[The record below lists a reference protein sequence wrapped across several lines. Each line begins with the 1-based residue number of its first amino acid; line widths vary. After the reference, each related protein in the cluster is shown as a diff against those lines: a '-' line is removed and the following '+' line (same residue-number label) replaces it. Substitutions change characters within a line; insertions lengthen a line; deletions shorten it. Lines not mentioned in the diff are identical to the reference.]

1 MILAQTRRA
10 MAFVLGLTSL
20 ALLTTWALASPLG
33 STADE
38 DFHLASIWCASG
50 PSEACGS
57 ETLNNAEEYSVPA
70 TIHGPACFL
79 DRYLESGQDSAACL
93 TEEPEGYELVPT
105 HRLNAIANYYPPY
118 FYRFMNVFVGS
129 DPISSVITM
138 RIVNGFVAVLMFG
151 LAVFLARPWMRRA
164 AVAGVLA
171 TLVPFGTFFIPSV
184 NPSGWV
190 VLGVGTFWVFFL
202 SWLTTPRVKSVRSV
216 ALLVLS
222 GISLL
227 LASVARSDGALFVG
241 VTALMAML
249 IGWPQIRPHN
259 KRLLILLVPIPVLI
273 WSFAFRLNAIGGLS
287 GLSFATQTSESG
299 SAGTTA
305 LVGDLVRYAFE
316 IPALFAGALGANT
329 PLFNQASVFFYGIGT
344 IDIRMPSIVPLLTM
358 GMAVA
363 IVFTGLRVMNWRKA
377 VALGLGTAVFLAVPL
392 LTVSRFSF
400 QYAYSPRYVYPLAMA
415 LVALAFLAKP
425 WRRITLTR
433 TQSGLLGAAFAIAN
447 AVALLTTVRRYT
459 NGQAETW
466 LSLGFEPEWWWDFG
480 PSPLAVVGIGSLAG
494 VGVAIGLASLLR
506 DPRLVRT

>member
-1 MILAQTRRA
+1 MTSWSGRA
-10 MAFVLGLTSL
+10 FAGIATPIGLGIVLTC
-20 ALLTTWALASPLG
+20 WAVSSPLG
-33 STADE
+33 ATADE
-38 DFHLASIWCASG
+38 DFHLASIWCGAGTSDQCIPVEG
-50 PSEACGS
+50 EPELRFA
-57 ETLNNAEEYSVPA
+57 VPQQL
-70 TIHGPACFL
+70 IGPAC
-79 DRYLESGQDSAACL
+79 YLNQYVDSGLTSAECL
-93 TEEPEGYELVPT
+93 ETEPQVPAQYST
-105 HRLNAIANYYPPY
+105 HRVNLTAGYYPPY
-118 FYRFMNVFVGS
+118 FYRVMNVLVGI
-129 DPISSVITM
+129 DPVASVIRM
-138 RIVNGFVAVLMFG
+138 RLASALVTVLMFG
-151 LAVFLARPWMRRA
+151 LAIVLARPWVRRA

-190 VLGVGTFWVFFL
+190 IVGVGTFWVFFL
-202 SWLTTPRVKSVRSV
+202 SWLTTSRIRSVRGV
-216 ALLVLS
+216 VLLVLS

-227 LASVARSDGALFVG
+227 MASVARSDGALFVG
-241 VTALMAML
+241 VTAVMAML
-249 IGWPQIRPHN
+249 IGWPQIRPHK

-273 WSFAFRLNAIGGLS
+273 WSFAFRLNAIGGLF

-299 SAGTTA
+299 SAGATA
-305 LVGDLVRYAFE
+305 LAGDLVRYALE

-344 IDIRMPSIVPLLTM
+344 IDIKMPSIVPLLTM
-358 GMAVA
+358 GMTVA
-363 IVFTGLRVMNWRKA
+363 IVFTGLRVMSGRKA
-377 VALGLGTAVFLAVPL
+377 VALALGAALFFAVPL

-415 LVALAFLAKP
+415 LVALAFVARP

-447 AVALLTTVRRYT
+447 AAALLTTVRRYT

-480 PSPLAVVGIGSLAG
+480 PSPLVVVGIGSLAG

-506 DPRLVRT
+506 DPRLVRK

>member
-1 MILAQTRRA
+1 MRA
-10 MAFVLGLTSL
+10 NKAGIAMLFV
-20 ALLTTWALASPLG
+20 ALLCLAALLASWSRASPLG
-33 STADE
+33 ASADE
-38 DFHLASIWCASG
+38 DFHLGSIWCSVGATDTCQEIS
-50 PSEACGS
+50 GS
-57 ETLNNAEEYSVPA
+57 ESRKLAVPESIA
-70 TIHGPACFL
+70 GPACFL
-79 DRYLESGQDSAACL
+79 DRYLESNLESASCL
-93 TEEPEGYELVPT
+93 NELEEGGVLVPT
-105 HRLNAIANYYPPY
+105 HRVNLLANYYPPY
-118 FYRFMNVFVGS
+118 FYRFMAVFVGP
-129 DPISSVITM
+129 DPIASILMM
-138 RIVNGFVAVLMFG
+138 RLVNGILAVLMFG
-151 LAVFLARPWMRRA
+151 CAFLFARPWVRRA
-164 AVAGVLA
+164 AVAGLLA
-171 TLVPFGTFFIPSV
+171 TLVPFGAFFIPSV

-190 VLGVGTFWVFFL
+190 IIGVGTFWIFFL
-202 SWLTTPRVKSVRSV
+202 SWLTTPNVKSVRGV

-222 GISLL
+222 GIALL
-227 LASVARSDGALFVG
+227 MASVARSDGALFVG
-241 VTALMAML
+241 VTALMAIL
-249 IGWPQIRPHN
+249 IGWPQIRPHK
-259 KRLLILLVPIPVLI
+259 KRFLILLAPVPVLI
-273 WSFAFRLNAIGGLS
+273 WSFAFRLNAIGGLF

-299 SAGTTA
+299 LAGTNA

-344 IDIRMPSIVPLLTM
+344 IDIKMPSIVPLLTM

-363 IVFTGLRVMNWRKA
+363 IVFTGLHVMNWRKA

-433 TQSGLLGAAFAIAN
+433 TQNVLLGAAFAIAN

-480 PSPLAVVGIGSLAG
+480 PSPLVVVGIGSLAG

-506 DPRLVRT
+506 DPRLVRM

>member
-1 MILAQTRRA
+1 MHVRTRTA
-10 MAFVLGLTSL
+10 GLTSALVILSIVLTL
-20 ALLTTWALASPLG
+20 AWAVASPL
-33 STADE
+33 SATADE
-38 DFHLASIWCASG
+38 DFHLASIWCGAG
-50 PSEACGS
+50 PSDVCELDELGGQAS
-57 ETLNNAEEYSVPA
+57 YSVPA
-70 TIHGPACFL
+70 AIAGPACYL
-79 DRYLESGQDSAACL
+79 DRYLQSGLDSAACL
-93 TEEPEGYELVPT
+93 TQKTGGTELVPT
-105 HRLNAIANYYPPY
+105 HRVNQIAGYYPPY
-118 FYRFMNVFVGS
+118 FYRFMNLFVGS
-129 DPISSVITM
+129 DPVSSLITM
-138 RIVNGFVAVLMFG
+138 RMVNGLVAVLMFG
-151 LAVFLARPWMRRA
+151 LAIFLARPWVRRA

-190 VLGVGTFWVFFL
+190 IVGVGTFWVFFL
-202 SWLTTPRVKSVRSV
+202 SWLTTPRVKSVRGV
-216 ALLVLS
+216 VLLALS
-222 GISLL
+222 GVSLL
-227 LASVARSDGALFVG
+227 MASVARSDGALFVG
-241 VTALMAML
+241 VTALMAIL
-249 IGWPQIRPHN
+249 IGWLQIRPHK

-273 WSFAFRLNAIGGLS
+273 WSFAFRLNAIGGLF

-299 SAGTTA
+299 SAGASA
-305 LVGDLVRYAFE
+305 LAGDLVRYVFE

-344 IDIRMPSIVPLLTM
+344 IDIKMPSIVPLLTM

-377 VALGLGTAVFLAVPL
+377 VALGLGMAVFFAVPL

-415 LVALAFLAKP
+415 LVALAFMAKP
-425 WRRITLTR
+425 WQRITLTR
-433 TQSGLLGAAFAIAN
+433 TQSALLGAAFALAN

-480 PSPLAVVGIGSLAG
+480 PSPLVVVGIGSLAG